1 MTNLQTDHPQKYE
14 HFANGSFSVQLA
26 ADNPFGYI
34 PVDQTIE
41 VTLNKDTQTVGGTT
55 KLSQKRG
62 AVKRFYL
69 TTEYRSGFLN
79 QLRDMTEINQSD
91 FHHSELQE
99 PRTEKDEKAV
109 SDVVD
114 VLQNWINPF
123 EESQDIVSL
132 STATVAPQEIAKD
145 LMEAYNTGEEAYNC
159 FKVERLEE
167 DPPKIKFHD
176 PMKRSRLKTFTS
188 VVKKKRVTVSGK
200 SIILKTD
207 RSLFGRMIVIAQS

>member
-1 MTNLQTDHPQKYE
+1 M
-14 HFANGSFSVQLA
+14 
-26 ADNPFGYI
+26 I
-34 PVDQTIE
+34 
-41 VTLNKDTQTVGGTT
+41 
-55 KLSQKRG
+55 
-62 AVKRFYL
+62 
-69 TTEYRSGFLN
+69 
-79 QLRDMTEINQSD
+79 EINQSD
-91 FHHSELQE
+91 FHHSELQK
-99 PRTEKDEKAV
+99 PRTEKDEQAV

-132 STATVAPQEIAKD
+132 PTATVAPQEISKH

-188 VVKKKRVTVSGK
+188 MVKKK
-200 SIILKTD
+200 
-207 RSLFGRMIVIAQS
+207 